1 MITYEK
7 VITQIFLLDFP
18 TNSNDS
24 FCSSDVS
31 MEDFDDDMD
40 GDLDGSFENI
50 MQQVPNQITTSTNN
64 NVLINPID
72 KLYLMQ
78 NSYFSE
84 V

>member
-1 MITYEK
+1 MCALL
-7 VITQIFLLDFP
+7 FLTDFP

-31 MEDFDDDMD
+31 MEDFDDDIE

-50 MQQVPNQITTSTNN
+50 MQQVPNQITTSTTNN
-64 NVLINPID
+64 SVLINPID